1 MDHPAIIKMY
11 EVYESEFY
19 VHLVMEY
26 LKGGELF
33 QQIQTK
39 GFFSEK
45 DASTILRN
53 ILSAIAYFHEK
64 NIVHRDLKPENMIL
78 SNTSDLD
85 IKIADFG
92 LATRIQPGNPE
103 FLRCGSPGYVAP
115 EILNNLG
122 YETKADVF
130 SAGVIFYIL

>member
-1 MDHPAIIKMY
+1 M
-11 EVYESEFY
+11 YESEFY

-26 LKGGELF
+26 LNGGELF

-53 ILSAIAYFHEK
+53 ILSAIAYFHKK

-78 SNTSDLD
+78 SNTSNLD
-85 IKIADFG
+85 IFM
-92 LATRIQPGNPE
+92 R
-103 FLRCGSPGYVAP
+103 
-115 EILNNLG
+115 
-122 YETKADVF
+122 
-130 SAGVIFYIL
+130 